1 DDKKHSKNI
10 RKVIGVSFIVLA
22 AITGFY
28 QWRYSKLT
36 FESKE
41 YVVVAIKDIYENN
54 EINEQNIALMP
65 REKATLVEG
74 AILDLKQVVGTI
86 AKTRIRV
93 NEQII
98 AEDIQ
103 SKTEW
108 DKRNLVLVS
117 IKGVDDT
124 VDPFVAYEVKP
135 YDKVDILY
143 FDKDGVYEGKP
154 FLENISVE
162 DLKSAEGVSYKNRKE
177 GFKAT
182 FATLWV
188 DKTVAQTIYK
198 RQKEGGTFKF
208 ILHRQRSDYEAPATN
223 NTIPLNNN

>member
-1 DDKKHSKNI
+1 MNEDKKHSKNI
-10 RKVIGVSFIVLA
+10 RKVIGVSFLILA

-41 YVVVAIKDIYENN
+41 YVVVAIKEIYENN
-54 EINEQNIALMP
+54 EINEQNTALLP
-65 REKATLVEG
+65 RDKANLVEG
-74 AILDLKQVVGTI
+74 SLTDLKQVVGTI

-103 SKTEW
+103 SKAEW
-108 DKRNLVLVS
+108 DKRNLVLIS

-135 YDKVDILY
+135 YDKVDLLY

-154 FLENISVE
+154 FLENVSVE
-162 DLKSAEGVSYKNRKE
+162 DLKTVEGVSYKNRKE
-177 GFKAT
+177 GFKPT

-188 DKTVAQTIYK
+188 EQTVAETIYK

-208 ILHRQRSDYEAPATN
+208 ILNRQRSDYEPTA
-223 NTIPLNNN
+223 NTPLNNN